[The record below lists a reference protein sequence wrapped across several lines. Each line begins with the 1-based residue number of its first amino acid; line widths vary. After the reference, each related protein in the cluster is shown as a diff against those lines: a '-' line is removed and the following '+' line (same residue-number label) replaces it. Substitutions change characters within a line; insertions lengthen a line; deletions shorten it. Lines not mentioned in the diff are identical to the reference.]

1 MPRNVFSITAASS
14 TVRVDSSGHGEVPF
28 TVSNVTPNMIRGR
41 ARVVAT
47 DPKLAN
53 WFKIAG
59 DAERDFAPNGTQ
71 QYTVQLNAPA
81 GANPGK
87 YSFRLD
93 AFSVQ
98 LPDEEYAQGPNVGF
112 EIATPTALPKPSF
125 PIWIIPVL
133 VLVILAIVG
142 VTIYELHKGGPGP
155 QPSPTPSPVVTPRPR
170 PSFSVIPFTFRP
182 VPPTPMPGPPRP
194 PHW

>member
-1 MPRNVFSITAASS
+1 MARNVFSITAASS
-14 TVRVDSSGHGEVPF
+14 TVRPDAGGHGEVPF
-28 TVSNVTPNMIRGR
+28 TVSNLTPNAIRGR
-41 ARVVAT
+41 ARVIAA
-47 DPKLAN
+47 DPKLGS
-53 WFKIAG
+53 WFKISG

-71 QYTVQLNAPA
+71 QYTVQLNTPR

-93 AFSVQ
+93 VFSVA

-112 EIATPTALPKPSF
+112 EIAVPTPPPPPKF

-133 VLVILAIVG
+133 VLVILAIAG

-155 QPSPTPSPVVTPRPR
+155 TPQPSPTIAPTPSPVFTFHRP
-170 PSFSVIPFTFRP
+170 PFTFRP
-182 VPPTPMPGPPRP
+182 LEPTPGRFRP
-194 PHW
+194 QHW